1 MLLLARHGCASFF
14 ATAVVLQNF
23 CCPFQALTRSRTKN
37 SSGSGRDGRAQRSAA
52 GLLHIGG
59 AASSASSSLASSA
72 AIVSLDESLRS
83 LTVLVAGLVPH
94 MQPGAR
100 LLTWSSD
107 LAFASPSTWTTTHGG
122 MAALASAF
130 VEQYTQALAHQ
141 LRHSCTVYGL
151 RLTEEALRI
160 ALDPA
165 LDPDMR
171 SKLEP
176 RQKIEL
182 RSMSFAMALTGALAA
197 IKGPLSAEHR
207 KEVLRFYNDEQLWL
221 RNQLE
226 ALGFETFAAFAPFF
240 MLRGPKAAFDAAVQ
254 AGAAIQAFSFAG
266 ESDFQRSPAVCLVA
280 DRASNQSTIRMLKTA
295 LEETGLPDWAQMLKP
310 MFIEPD
316 DREDWTCGCKLSIL
330 REMVDADF
338 RPLEVEASPW
348 WEVGGTKTYSCA
360 RPVFYDAL
368 DAVLL
373 VYDMSNMK
381 SYHGLVAWLFE
392 LCSLVRPPS
401 LKYWDAGGGS
411 GGQPDM
417 DLELGDSRSSE
428 QGILG
433 GRCPDQQQRE
443 NFARNK
449 PRPIPPER
457 PPLVDRLLG
466 GGTGDAFLQ
475 PYRRSTAEQQLLEKL
490 CDFAN
495 ASAANAISKLLSLK
509 RRELTE
515 VERKAHN
522 YELVADQKQQEVQEL
537 QERLAAQAA
546 LASQK
551 EEEMER
557 LRQEV
562 EAEKNKVSFLNPSS

>member
-1 MLLLARHGCASFF
+1 
-14 ATAVVLQNF
+14 
-23 CCPFQALTRSRTKN
+23 
-37 SSGSGRDGRAQRSAA
+37 
-52 GLLHIGG
+52 
-59 AASSASSSLASSA
+59 
-72 AIVSLDESLRS
+72 
-83 LTVLVAGLVPH
+83 
-94 MQPGAR
+94 
-100 LLTWSSD
+100 
-107 LAFASPSTWTTTHGG
+107 
-122 MAALASAF
+122 
-130 VEQYTQALAHQ
+130 
-141 LRHSCTVYGL
+141 
-151 RLTEEALRI
+151 
-160 ALDPA
+160 
-165 LDPDMR
+165 
-171 SKLEP
+171 
-176 RQKIEL
+176 
-182 RSMSFAMALTGALAA
+182 
-197 IKGPLSAEHR
+197 
-207 KEVLRFYNDEQLWL
+207 
-221 RNQLE
+221 
-226 ALGFETFAAFAPFF
+226 
-240 MLRGPKAAFDAAVQ
+240 
-254 AGAAIQAFSFAG
+254 
-266 ESDFQRSPAVCLVA
+266 
-280 DRASNQSTIRMLKTA
+280 
-295 LEETGLPDWAQMLKP
+295 
-310 MFIEPD
+310 
-316 DREDWTCGCKLSIL
+316 
-330 REMVDADF
+330 MVDADF
-338 RPLEVEASPW
+338 RPLEVEVEL

-433 GRCPDQQQRE
+433 GRCPVLFVANKCDLQDQQQRE

-490 CDFAN
+490 CLLQAQWDIGDSIGALLSTVRILALQQELAMAAMGVAAAVAAGGAIGIIAYQTSCGCYPSSASRVVSVPVKKRSSTTTSLMGEVLCQLPGMLGRTRRHVTLVGDMLMHGSVAGQAEGSIFLRGAEVCKHGKELHVIKDAELAIAIYFDDEEEADFWAKGLSSAVKVSDSLPKLFSMHAREMSKRSEEAN

-562 EAEKNKVSFLNPSS
+562 EAEKNKVDRMELDTTAASAPADESSRAENDEKEKCHRYHQRAHFEKSQKMEEVQKRLLAMQKLLEQSEAPGVRKPRRSTPASFPSQ